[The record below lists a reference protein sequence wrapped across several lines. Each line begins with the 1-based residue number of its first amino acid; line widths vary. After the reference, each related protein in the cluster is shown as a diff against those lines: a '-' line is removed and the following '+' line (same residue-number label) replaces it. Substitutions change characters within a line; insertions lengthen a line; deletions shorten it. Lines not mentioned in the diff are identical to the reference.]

1 MRQFVKS
8 GQFIPAQIKDY
19 GRGILARLVNAV
31 VWLGVFLICIHDIR
45 IAKKA
50 DFEHSIL
57 IGSKT
62 SMAKVKVITGI
73 SGVVTAALIGYT
85 IYLIPFAVGMQV
97 SII

>member
-1 MRQFVKS
+1 MPLLV
-8 GQFIPAQIKDY
+8 IAI
-19 GRGILARLVNAV
+19 VNAV

-62 SMAKVKVITGI
+62 SMAKIKVIAGI
-73 SGVVTAALIGYT
+73 SGVITAALIGYT
-85 IYLIPFAVGMQV
+85 IYLVPFAVGMQV
-97 SII
+97 SIM

>member
-1 MRQFVKS
+1 MPLLV
-8 GQFIPAQIKDY
+8 IAI
-19 GRGILARLVNAV
+19 VNAV

-62 SMAKVKVITGI
+62 SMTKVKVITGI
-73 SGVVTAALIGYT
+73 SGVITAALIGYT
-85 IYLIPFAVGMQV
+85 IYLVPFAVGMQV

>member
-1 MRQFVKS
+1 M
-8 GQFIPAQIKDY
+8 
-19 GRGILARLVNAV
+19 NTV

-62 SMAKVKVITGI
+62 SIVKVKVIAGI
-73 SGVVTAALIGYT
+73 SGVITAALIGYT
-85 IYLIPFAVGMQV
+85 IYLVPFAVGMHV

>member
-1 MRQFVKS
+1 MPLLVS
-8 GQFIPAQIKDY
+8 AI
-19 GRGILARLVNAV
+19 VNAV

-73 SGVVTAALIGYT
+73 SGVIAAALIGYT
-85 IYLIPFAVGMQV
+85 IYLVPFAVGMQV
-97 SII
+97 SIM

>member
-1 MRQFVKS
+1 MPLLV
-8 GQFIPAQIKDY
+8 IAI
-19 GRGILARLVNAV
+19 VNAV

-73 SGVVTAALIGYT
+73 SGVIAAALIGYT
-85 IYLIPFAVGMQV
+85 IYLVPFAVGMQV